1 MRCWAGV
8 AKKERRERRRTR
20 REDRRESKTRTT
32 IWVSYWLLPGRL
44 SVTPTIHLLLLLSCY
59 LRFRNATTTY
69 HSLTSCKSLSLA
81 LIGMHANVIRRSRG
95 KETRMGNER
104 EREWH
109 KHRNNVSLVSKV
121 YGIYRV
127 PLINKWLTF
136 RFVMWARVHVR
147 V

>member
-1 MRCWAGV
+1 MGQ
-8 AKKERRERRRTR
+8 
-20 REDRRESKTRTT
+20 
-32 IWVSYWLLPGRL
+32 LLIAPWSTL
-44 SVTPTIHLLLLLSCY
+44 CNAYYTPPPFLSCY

-136 RFVMWARVHVR
+136 RFVMWTRVHVLIYFPMIAIDSNKIDR
-147 V
+147 C

>member
-1 MRCWAGV
+1 MGQ
-8 AKKERRERRRTR
+8 
-20 REDRRESKTRTT
+20 
-32 IWVSYWLLPGRL
+32 LLIAPWSTL
-44 SVTPTIHLLLLLSCY
+44 CNAYYTPPPFLSCY

-109 KHRNNVSLVSKV
+109 KHRNNVSLVSLWNLSCATDQQMINISFCNV
-121 YGIYRV
+121 SASACSDLIYF
-127 PLINKWLTF
+127 PTIAIDSNKID
-136 RFVMWARVHVR
+136 RC
-147 V
+147 